1 MVKRKSEAPATR
13 RGALRL
19 HTRAEEAPITTS
31 NELAN
36 LPGDEDEDGDEEDFV
51 EEDFDDGL
59 DDEAIAAEHA
69 EAEAEEEPEEDE
81 SAAAAEAE
89 RFALASGSEDH
100 ENDLAHGDD
109 LLGGEDEKPKLAR
122 ANQQRRLRS

>member
-1 MVKRKSEAPATR
+1 MVKRKFEASATR

-36 LPGDEDEDGDEEDFV
+36 LPGDEEEDGDEEEFV

-69 EAEAEEEPEEDE
+69 EAEAEEESEEDE

-89 RFALASGSEDH
+89 RFALASSDDQED
-100 ENDLAHGDD
+100 DLASEDD
-109 LLGGEDEKPKLAR
+109 LLGEAG
-122 ANQQRRLRS
+122 

>member
-69 EAEAEEEPEEDE
+69 EAEAEEDE

-122 ANQQRRLRS
+122 ANQ